1 MTSGSTQPP
10 TAPDDSAGHA
20 SSRLRALASG
30 SFVVAAALGVAQVFA
45 YVVSVVAA
53 RTIGPAQF
61 GTLAAMLALL
71 LIGNVVALGLQAV
84 SARHLVTTE
93 SSTRGDIGTY
103 LIRVGALSGMVV
115 FLATAAIAPLLYW
128 LLNLDGWLP
137 LLWVALT
144 LIPLTWVGTQLGIA
158 QGREDYWRL
167 AGVYASV
174 GIGRGI
180 GGVIGAVTGE
190 SASSTL
196 LGICIGT
203 WIGALS
209 GRFIVRRL
217 LTPARM
223 RIPHMLSETLHATHA
238 LLALFLLTN
247 IDVVIARAI
256 LSPDQAGIYGVG
268 SIIAKVAFWLPQ
280 FVTVIA
286 FPHLA
291 DKRRARALAVTLASV
306 TGLGAIVILATWLLP
321 ALVVGF
327 VGGPSYNELIP
338 IAWMFAAIGAAFAL
352 AQALLMARIAIDDRW
367 AVTALWAAI
376 ALLMFLAVVVM
387 PRTVTGLASSAL
399 IAGGSLVAV
408 GVVGAWRYPLHQ
420 APTPSSSSSSSSS
433 EN

>member
-1 MTSGSTQPP
+1 MTTGSTEPP
-10 TAPDDSAGHA
+10 STPEDIAAPVSA
-20 SSRLRALASG
+20 RLRALASG
-30 SFVVAAALGVAQVFA
+30 SVVVAAALGIAQVFA

-93 SSTRGDIGTY
+93 DSTRGHIGTY
-103 LIRVGALSGMVV
+103 LLRVGVFTGILV
-115 FLATAAIAPLLYW
+115 FLATIAIAPLLYW

-137 LLWVALT
+137 LLWVSLT
-144 LIPLTWVGTQLGIA
+144 LLPLTWVGTQLGIA
-158 QGREDYWRL
+158 QGRENYWRL

-174 GIGRGI
+174 GIGRGV

-209 GRFIVRRL
+209 GRFIVRQL
-217 LTPARM
+217 LSPERM
-223 RIPHMLSETLHATHA
+223 RIPHMFSETLHATHA

-256 LSPDQAGIYGVG
+256 LPPDEAGIYGVG
-268 SIIAKVAFWLPQ
+268 SIIAKVAFWMPQ

-291 DKRRARALAVTLASV
+291 DARRARALAVTLVSV
-306 TGLGAIVILATWLLP
+306 TGLGAIVISITWLVP
-321 ALVVGF
+321 GLVVGF
-327 VGGPSYNELIP
+327 VGGPSYTALVP

-367 AVTALWAAI
+367 AVAALWAAI
-376 ALLMFLAVVVM
+376 ALLLILAVLVL

-399 IAGGSLVAV
+399 IAGATLIAV
-408 GVVGAWRYPLHQ
+408 GLLSAWRYPTHLTLTESDP
-420 APTPSSSSSSSSS
+420 A
-433 EN
+433 N

>member
-1 MTSGSTQPP
+1 MSSGSTEPSE
-10 TAPDDSAGHA
+10 TAPGSTLRQPT
-20 SSRLRALASG
+20 RLRALASG
-30 SFVVAAALGVAQVFA
+30 SVVVAAALGVAQAFA

-84 SARHLVTTE
+84 SARHLVNTGDAR
-93 SSTRGDIGTY
+93 RGPISAY
-103 LIRVGALSGMVV
+103 LLRLGAFTGVLV
-115 FLATAAIAPLLYW
+115 FIATVAIAPLLYW
-128 LLNLDGWLP
+128 LLNLEGWLP

-144 LIPLTWVGTQLGIA
+144 LIPLTWVGSQLGVA
-158 QGREDYWRL
+158 QGYEDYWRL

-174 GIGRGI
+174 GIGRGF
-180 GGVIGAVTGE
+180 GGVLGAVMGE
-190 SASSTL
+190 TASSTL
-196 LGICIGT
+196 MGICIGT

-217 LTPARM
+217 LGSTRTQ
-223 RIPHMLSETLHATHA
+223 IPHMFNETLHATHA

-256 LSPDQAGIYGVG
+256 LSPDEAGVYGVG

-280 FVTVIA
+280 FVTVVA

-291 DKRRARALAVTLASV
+291 DKRRTRALAVTLVSV
-306 TGLGAIVILATWLLP
+306 AGLGTIVILATWLLP
-321 ALVVGF
+321 TLVVGF
-327 VGGPSYNELIP
+327 VGGPSYDELIP

-367 AVTALWAAI
+367 AVAALWAAI
-376 ALLMFLAVVVM
+376 VLLVVLAVVVL

-399 IAGGSLVAV
+399 IAGGSLVAL
-408 GVVGAWRYPLHQ
+408 GLVGAWRHPERQ
-420 APTPSSSSSSSSS
+420 APTETAPVD
-433 EN
+433 